1 VEFVRADSS
10 LNVLNPFIFS
20 QATDWHGFRLV
31 SMNATTKASCGPVRL
46 LSLDGGGV
54 RGLSELVLLEQIMD
68 KINTH
73 RTENGLAPH
82 EPWEAFDMIGGTS
95 TGGYVGSS

>member
-1 VEFVRADSS
+1 
-10 LNVLNPFIFS
+10 
-20 QATDWHGFRLV
+20 
-31 SMNATTKASCGPVRL
+31 MNATTKASCGPVRL

-68 KINTH
+68 QINTH
-73 RTENGLAPH
+73 RTENDLAPQ

-95 TGGYVGSS
+95 TGGYGGSSRTIEFR